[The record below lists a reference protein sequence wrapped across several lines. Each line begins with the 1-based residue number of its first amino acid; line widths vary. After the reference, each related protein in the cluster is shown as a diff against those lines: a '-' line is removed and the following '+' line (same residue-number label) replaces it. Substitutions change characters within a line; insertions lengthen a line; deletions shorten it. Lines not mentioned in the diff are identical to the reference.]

1 MHDSSFVS
9 LKAAAA
15 LAATLLASTATAGQ
29 SADQA
34 CGAGTC
40 GKKESSQPQ
49 DDAAGDKDKKDKKKP
64 GEAATSDSDAPE
76 AGCGKKDA
84 ACAKR

>member
-1 MHDSSFVS
+1 MHHSTFIS

-15 LAATLLASTATAGQ
+15 LAATLLASAATAGQ
-29 SADQA
+29 DADQA

-40 GKKESSQPQ
+40 GKKETSQPQ
-49 DDAAGDKDKKDKKKP
+49 GDAGDVNKKDKKKP
-64 GEAATSDSDAPE
+64 GETAPSTSDVPE